1 MYLSKNFSVNSTL
14 CEGYFN
20 NFNICLT
27 FAAICSTLVG
37 RKPISQRIGLYRLV
51 AICHGFSIHHLKLP
65 NKASRHPYKP
75 KHGKKSSHNSKNFAY
90 IRTSWSSNTPTWVP
104 HYHPIKFQLN
114 IPANPTRLVPHQ
126 HISNQGKQ
134 LQLQFTR
141 YSSHCAGFG
150 LSTPWNFL
158 PASMASLFIVC
169 FINIRNINV
178 YKNKA

>member
-1 MYLSKNFSVNSTL
+1 MYLSKNLSVNSTL

-90 IRTSWSSNTPTWVP
+90 IRTSWSSNAPTWVP
-104 HYHPIKFQLN
+104 QHHPIKFQLN

-126 HISNQGKQ
+126 HLSN
-134 LQLQFTR
+134 
-141 YSSHCAGFG
+141 HCAGFG
-150 LSTPWNFL
+150 LFTPWNFL

-169 FINIRNINV
+169 FINIRNISV